1 MNQDLKNL
9 LISHYQ
15 ENFALKKFIPGE
27 SAVPVSGKVFDEKE
41 LILMMEAVLEGWWT
55 EGKYSEQLEN
65 KIAAY
70 LGIKH
75 CALVNSGSSANLIAI
90 SALTSKKLPK
100 DRRLKPGDEVIT
112 TAAAFPT
119 TVNPI
124 IQNGLIPVFI
134 DVELNTANPTLQSI
148 KNAYSEKTKAVF
160 IAHTLG
166 NPFAAEEIANFCKEK
181 NIWLIEDNC
190 DAFGSEYNHKKTG
203 TFGDIST
210 LSFYPAHHITT
221 AEGGAVLT
229 SDPLLNK
236 IVRSLRDWGRDCW
249 CPTGK
254 DDTCHNRFN
263 WKLGDLP
270 EGYDHKYI
278 YSELG
283 YNLKM
288 TDIQAALGLAQMD
301 KIDSFIAKRKENFNY
316 LLEEFKKFDNYFLLP
331 QFLPEANPSWFGFL
345 ITIKNNSGI
354 NRIELLKFL
363 NAKKIGTRLLFAGN
377 IVKQPYFK
385 NGHYNYRVAEDL
397 KNTDYIM
404 DNTFWIGVCP
414 LINKEMIDYIA
425 KIFEEYLKKYGLY

>member
-1 MNQDLKNL
+1 MKQELKNL
-9 LISHYQ
+9 LTDYYD
-15 ENFALKKFIPGE
+15 NNLKLKPFIPGE
-27 SAVPVSGKVFDEKE
+27 SAVPVSGKIFDEKE
-41 LILMMEAVLEGWWT
+41 LILMTEAVLDGWWT
-55 EGKYSEQLEN
+55 EEKYSLELEN
-65 KIAAY
+65 KIATY
-70 LGIKH
+70 LGTKY
-75 CALVNSGSSANLIAI
+75 CALVNSGSSANLLAI
-90 SALTSKKLPK
+90 SVLTSKKIPEEK
-100 DRRLKPGDEVIT
+100 RLKPGDEVIT

-124 IQNGLIPVFI
+124 IQHNLVPVFI
-134 DVELNTANPTLQSI
+134 DVDLKYGNPDLKSI
-148 KNAYSEKTKAVF
+148 IKAYSKKTKAIF

-166 NPFAAEEIANFCKEK
+166 NPFAAEEIAEFCKEK

-190 DAFGSEYNHKKTG
+190 DAFGSEYKHKKTG

-229 SDPLLNK
+229 SSPLLHK
-236 IVRSLRDWGRDCW
+236 IIKSIRDWGRDCW

-263 WKLGDLP
+263 WQLGNLP
-270 EGYDHKYI
+270 NGYDHKYI

-301 KIDSFIAKRKENFNY
+301 KLENFI
-316 LLEEFKKFDNYFLLP
+316 KKRRENFQFFMEKLKIFENFFNLP
-331 QFLPEANPSWFGFL
+331 DSLHEADPSWFGFL

-354 NRIELLKFL
+354 DRTELLKFL

-377 IVKQPYFK
+377 IVKQPYFID
-385 NGHYNYRVAEDL
+385 GGYNYRLAEAL

-404 DNTFWIGVCP
+404 NNSFWIGVCP
-414 LINKEMIDYIA
+414 GVNEEMRDYVISC
-425 KIFEEYLKKYGLY
+425 FTEFFNSKKL